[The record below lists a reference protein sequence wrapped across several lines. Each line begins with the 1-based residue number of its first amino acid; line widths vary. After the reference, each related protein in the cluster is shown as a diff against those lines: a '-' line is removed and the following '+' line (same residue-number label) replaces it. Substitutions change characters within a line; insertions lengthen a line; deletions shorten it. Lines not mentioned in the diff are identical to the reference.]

1 MEVSQSRSQ
10 SVRLLYSPAVRR
22 PAQPLCGMARI
33 RGLSLIGT
41 SSPGYVGARAA
52 GHSGC
57 AYPGEPGRMGVN
69 CNPNCNLVGHVIPAQ
84 RVAGPV
90 MASTTTMA
98 MGRRLGGECS
108 LLLAE
113 TT

>member
-1 MEVSQSRSQ
+1 MGVRSK
-10 SVRLLYSPAVRR
+10 L
-22 PAQPLCGMARI
+22 RI
-33 RGLSLIGT
+33 KSLIGT

-69 CNPNCNLVGHVIPAQ
+69 CNPNCNPVGHVIPAG

-90 MASTTTMA
+90 TASTTTMA
-98 MGRRLGGECS
+98 MGRRYR
-108 LLLAE
+108 
-113 TT
+113 